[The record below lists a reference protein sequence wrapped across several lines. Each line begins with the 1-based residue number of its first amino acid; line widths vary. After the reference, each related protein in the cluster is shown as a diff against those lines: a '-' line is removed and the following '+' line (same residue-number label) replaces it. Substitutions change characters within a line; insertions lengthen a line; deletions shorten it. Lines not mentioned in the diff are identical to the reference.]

1 LLLLGLMVV
10 TGALAGAAAAGLL
23 ALLRVVDHAAWP
35 AAATAG
41 RAFAAA
47 SPAHR
52 IGALLVAGVVTTV
65 VRLFLRRSREDPA
78 SVLTLLWEQ
87 AGMISLG
94 KTVARSLLSVVSVG
108 LGAALGREGP
118 LKEIGG
124 AIASR
129 VARSARLGLG
139 HRRLL
144 VACGTAAGISAAYN
158 VPLGG
163 ALFGLEAL
171 LGRIDMDMVA
181 PMIVCCAVATNTSR
195 WLVAGAPRYHVP
207 QYHLGGADL
216 LAQSLALGVVIGG
229 LSAVVI
235 KALRWF
241 ATVEQWNARL
251 APFMPVIVL
260 GTLGVAAAWLPQLL
274 GNGYDVAD
282 AALNHDLGLSL
293 LVVLPALRL
302 LATASGR
309 AARVPGGL
317 LTPML
322 SIGALLGGLVGEAV
336 CRIWPNATSPGAF
349 ALLGMGALFAGT
361 SRAAIAAVVIAS
373 ELGANYLLILP
384 LVLACGAA
392 ALVSH
397 GLERGSLYR
406 LGPRREPPPREPP
419 QPRIPLH
426 PTRKIPELMCAADLL
441 LAVLSID
448 PRPMFVVDERGRLRG
463 VVHPDTARA
472 RLAAESL
479 PRLLIVDDLTDRDV
493 PRLSARA
500 SHEQARALF
509 ARHDSLRF
517 IPVVDDRTV
526 LLGEASREDFAAF

>member
-1 LLLLGLMVV
+1 MLGLMVV
-10 TGALAGAAAAGLL
+10 TGLLAGVAAAGLL

-35 AAATAG
+35 AAGTVG

-47 SPAHR
+47 SPVHR
-52 IGALLVAGVVTTV
+52 IGALVVAGVVTTV

-78 SVLTLLWEQ
+78 SVLTRLWEQ
-87 AGMISLG
+87 AGIISLG
-94 KTVARSLLSVVSVG
+94 KTVARSLLSVVDVG

-129 VARSARLGLG
+129 IARSAKLGLG

-144 VACGTAAGISAAYN
+144 VACGMAAGVSAAYN

-163 ALFGLEAL
+163 ALFGLEVL

-181 PMIVCCAVATNTSR
+181 PMIVSCAVATNTSR
-195 WLVAGAPRYHVP
+195 WLMAGAASYHVP
-207 QYHLGGADL
+207 QYHLGGVDL
-216 LAQSLALGVVIGG
+216 LGQSIVLGLAIGA

-235 KALRWF
+235 KGLRWF

-251 APFMPVIVL
+251 APFMPLIVL
-260 GTLGVAAAWLPQLL
+260 GALGVAAAWLPQLL

-282 AALNHDLGLSL
+282 AALNHELGPSL
-293 LVVLPALRL
+293 LVALPVLRFV
-302 LATASGR
+302 ATASSR

-322 SIGALLGGLVGEAV
+322 SIGALLGGLVGEVV
-336 CRIWPNATSPGAF
+336 CRLWPNATSPGAF

-361 SRAAIAAVVIAS
+361 SHAPIASVVIVS

-384 LVLACGAA
+384 LVFACGAA

-406 LGPRREPPPREPP
+406 LGPRREPAPREPP
-419 QPRIPLH
+419 QQPRIPLY
-426 PTRKIPELMCAADLL
+426 PTRKISELMCAADLL

-463 VVHPDTARA
+463 IVQPDTARV
-472 RLAAESL
+472 RLAAEGL

-493 PRLSARA
+493 PRLSVRA

-509 ARHDSLRF
+509 ARHASLSF
-517 IPVVDDRTV
+517 IPVVDDRGV
-526 LLGEASREDFAAF
+526 LLGEAIREDLAA

>member
-1 LLLLGLMVV
+1 LLGLMVV
-10 TGALAGAAAAGLL
+10 TGMLAGVAAAGLL
-23 ALLRVVDHAAWP
+23 ALLRVVDHVAWP
-35 AAATAG
+35 AAGTVG
-41 RAFAAA
+41 RAFAVA
-47 SPAHR
+47 SPVHR
-52 IGALLVAGVVTTV
+52 IGALVMAGVVTTV

-78 SVLTLLWEQ
+78 SVLTRLWEQ
-87 AGMISLG
+87 AGIISLG
-94 KTVARSLLSVVSVG
+94 KTVARSLLSVVDVG

-124 AIASR
+124 AVASR
-129 VARSARLGLG
+129 IARSAKLGLG

-144 VACGTAAGISAAYN
+144 VACGMAAGVSAAYN

-163 ALFGLEAL
+163 ALFGLEVL

-181 PMIVCCAVATNTSR
+181 PMIVSCAVATNTSR
-195 WLVAGAPRYHVP
+195 WLMAGAASYHVP
-207 QYHLGGADL
+207 QYHLGGVDL
-216 LAQSLALGVVIGG
+216 LGQSLVLGLAIGA
-229 LSAVVI
+229 LSALVI
-235 KALRWF
+235 KGLRWF

-251 APFMPVIVL
+251 APFMPLIVL
-260 GTLGVAAAWLPQLL
+260 GALGVAAAWLPQLL

-282 AALNHDLGLSL
+282 AALNHELGLSL
-293 LVVLPALRL
+293 LVALPVLRFV
-302 LATASGR
+302 ATASGR
-309 AARVPGGL
+309 AAGVPGGL

-322 SIGALLGGLVGEAV
+322 SIGALIGGLVGEGV
-336 CRIWPNATSPGAF
+336 SRLWPNATSPGAF

-361 SRAAIAAVVIAS
+361 SRAPIASVVIAS

-384 LVLACGAA
+384 LVFACGAA

-406 LGPRREPPPREPP
+406 LGPRREPPPREPSP
-419 QPRIPLH
+419 PPRIPLH

-441 LAVLSID
+441 LAVLSTD

-493 PRLSARA
+493 PRLSVGA
-500 SHEQARALF
+500 SYEQARALF
-509 ARHDSLRF
+509 VRHDSLRF
-517 IPVVDDRTV
+517 IPVVDDRDV
-526 LLGEASREDFAAF
+526 LLGEAIREDVAA

>member
-1 LLLLGLMVV
+1 MFV
-10 TGALAGAAAAGLL
+10 TGALAGVASAGLL

-35 AAATAG
+35 AAATVG
-41 RAFAAA
+41 QAFAAA

-52 IGALLVAGVVTTV
+52 IGALLIAGVITTV

-87 AGMISLG
+87 AGIISLR
-94 KTVARSLLSVVSVG
+94 KTVARALLAVVDVG

-129 VARSARLGLG
+129 VARLAKLGLG
-139 HRRLL
+139 HRRLV

-163 ALFGLEAL
+163 ALFGLEVL
-171 LGRIDMDMVA
+171 LGRIDLDMVA
-181 PMIVCCAVATNTSR
+181 PMIVCCAVATHASR
-195 WLVAGAPRYHVP
+195 WLYGGAAGYHVP
-207 QYHLGGADL
+207 TYHLGDVDL
-216 LAQSLALGVVIGG
+216 LAQALALGIVIGA

-235 KALRWF
+235 KGLRWF

-251 APFMPVIVL
+251 APFMPLIVL

-274 GNGYDVAD
+274 GNGYDVAN
-282 AALNHDLGLSL
+282 AALNHELGLSL
-293 LVVLPALRL
+293 LVALPALRFV
-302 LATASGR
+302 ATASGR

-361 SRAAIAAVVIAS
+361 AHAPFAAVVIAS
-373 ELGANYLLILP
+373 ELSANYLLILP
-384 LVLACGAA
+384 LVFACGAA
-392 ALVSH
+392 ALVSS
-397 GLERGSLYR
+397 GLEAGSLYR
-406 LGPRREPPPREPP
+406 LGPRREPPPSEPTP

-441 LAVLSID
+441 LQVLSVD

-472 RLAAESL
+472 RLAAERL

-493 PRLSARA
+493 PRLSVRA

-509 ARHDSLRF
+509 TRHDSLRF
-517 IPVVDDRTV
+517 IPVVDDRAV
-526 LLGEASREDFAAF
+526 LLGEASRDDFAS